1 MVAALTGR
9 PVYQP
14 WIVSQPA
21 ACASMVGWSS
31 TPSTTTCRHR
41 SCAKPMAEDT
51 ISAQDSLS
59 TFARSQVALAEAV
72 RVWRE
77 VGRTP

>member
-1 MVAALTGR
+1 
-9 PVYQP
+9 
-14 WIVSQPA
+14 
-21 ACASMVGWSS
+21 
-31 TPSTTTCRHR
+31 
-41 SCAKPMAEDT
+41 MAEDT